1 MRRGRD
7 GEVWKDEE
15 GKLIAVNL
23 GADFCAE
30 HEWGVKNLKM
40 KLNIPEKESVN
51 LEMSS
56 LDHIKKFFGIKQPV
70 GLETRTMKSN
80 FKLQTNLTEK
90 PVSYTS
96 TDYKTKKK
104 TTFKFWGITTY
115 KPWSGEIDWKGY
127 VGWYD
132 PERNAFISH
141 WDESDFMILSEDKS
155 LVQELYDAFDRGDI
169 AVWIGG
175 SGPFQNGG
183 LTLAIASRLPQDFR
197 EDMSK
202 KDLDH
207 IELQKASFKTG
218 IHEKLKTANKRYFAL
233 SPRWANEEKKEVTFW
248 LNPMDQQNNNFGW
261 YSAKDL
267 EEWIEGNG
275 PIPINKEKQGA

>member
-30 HEWGVKNLKM
+30 HEWGIKGIRSKLK
-40 KLNIPEKESVN
+40 IPEKPDVDLGRSA
-51 LEMSS
+51 
-56 LDHIKKFFGIKQPV
+56 LDFIKNFFGVKQPV
-70 GLETRTMKSN
+70 GLETRTMRSG
-80 FKLQTNLTEK
+80 LELVTNLGEK

-115 KPWSGEIDWKGY
+115 KPWSGSVDWKGY
-127 VGWYD
+127 VEWYD
-132 PERNAFISH
+132 PEREPFISQ
-141 WDESDFMILSEDKS
+141 WDEGHFMILSQDKD
-155 LVQELYDAFDRGDI
+155 LIQELYDAFKEGDI

-175 SGPFQNGG
+175 SGPFKNGG

-197 EDMSK
+197 DEMSSVDRDQLEIK
-202 KDLDH
+202 KSAF
-207 IELQKASFKTG
+207 ETG
-218 IHEKLKTANKRYFAL
+218 IHKKLKEADKKYFAL
-233 SPRWANEEKKEVTFW
+233 SPRWKDKDKKEVVFW
-248 LNPMDQQNNNFGW
+248 LNPYDQQNNNFGW
-261 YSAKDL
+261 YSANDL
-267 EEWIEGNG
+267 EEWIEGKG
-275 PIPINKEKQGA
+275 PIPKNKKKQGA